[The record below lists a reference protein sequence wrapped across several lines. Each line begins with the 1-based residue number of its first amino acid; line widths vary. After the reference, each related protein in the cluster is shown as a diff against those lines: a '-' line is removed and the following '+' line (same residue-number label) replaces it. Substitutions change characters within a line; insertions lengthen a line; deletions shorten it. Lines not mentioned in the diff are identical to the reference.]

1 MLLIVLRILCFRK
14 AVRATL
20 VLVPLFGLHFFL
32 VLYQPQSGQCVTLE
46 SYTFLSYAMDGL
58 QGFLVSL
65 IFCYLN
71 GEIQG
76 LVHRSVQRMRLQRTF
91 TSSSEWRRSTR
102 SEPNLAKMAVRGKR
116 GAVTDLMRRSV
127 YRMRLRYSMNTKP
140 SSVTLSNLSDLPAT
154 LTKSNQNSE
163 SAPYNARHTL
173 KRDSYS
179 IEEISDVF

>member
-1 MLLIVLRILCFRK
+1 K

-65 IFCYLN
+65 IFL
-71 GEIQG
+71 
-76 LVHRSVQRMRLQRTF
+76 L
-91 TSSSEWRRSTR
+91 SEWRNPGFGAPLGAADASAADLHLVVRVAALHSLGAQPGQDGGARETR
-102 SEPNLAKMAVRGKR
+102 SCEAFSLCE
-116 GAVTDLMRRSV
+116 AVTDLMRRSV

>member
-1 MLLIVLRILCFRK
+1 MIVTTGHIHMIVQQCDRFLGFFDILL
-14 AVRATL
+14 
-20 VLVPLFGLHFFL
+20 
-32 VLYQPQSGQCVTLE
+32 
-46 SYTFLSYAMDGL
+46 
-58 QGFLVSL
+58 
-65 IFCYLN
+65 
-71 GEIQG
+71 
-76 LVHRSVQRMRLQRTF
+76 
-91 TSSSEWRRSTR
+91 SEWRNPGFGAPLGAADASAADLHLVVRVAALHPLGAQPGQDGGARETR
-102 SEPNLAKMAVRGKR
+102 SCEAFSLCE
-116 GAVTDLMRRSV
+116 AVTDLMRRSV